1 MGRLGRRAGV
11 AQLLAGPTGT
21 HRSLQ
26 KVLQPNPNQTT
37 AMWTASQL
45 ACVEVCDL
53 LTTPWH
59 RNAPPYLIYFQE
71 SCLTA
76 FSFVFPFLSCLVL
89 FSLKTSLSP
98 LSSPILLQTSWFP
111 SQTPSRQVSFLS
123 IYSSQDQMHF
133 DRYILTLLSAELSTR
148 HQKPFWI
155 TQLLTAGSVRIS
167 VWEASAFYF
176 L

>member
-89 FSLKTSLSP
+89 FSLKTSLRWALSP
-98 LSSPILLQTSWFP
+98 APFFSRPADFHLKHQVDKSAF
-111 SQTPSRQVSFLS
+111 SQYIRLKTKCTLIGIFLH
-123 IYSSQDQMHF
+123 SSQQNCPPDTKSLF
-133 DRYILTLLSAELSTR
+133 E
-148 HQKPFWI
+148 
-155 TQLLTAGSVRIS
+155 
-167 VWEASAFYF
+167 
-176 L
+176 